1 MILSTTFYK
10 KLDDKIL
17 LQKEIMKN
25 EIWKNPNFWEEIIDY
40 SIKEEINNSKGYLI
54 FLEET
59 EEKRK
64 ERVKYSAN
72 SVTTTFLYNM
82 TLFQVPKKEKKNII
96 DLFLKKYEIEDIFVF
111 HDDFEVNDMENE
123 IIIESIASNL
133 DVEPVEQGNQNAK

>member
-1 MILSTTFYK
+1 
-10 KLDDKIL
+10 
-17 LQKEIMKN
+17 MKN